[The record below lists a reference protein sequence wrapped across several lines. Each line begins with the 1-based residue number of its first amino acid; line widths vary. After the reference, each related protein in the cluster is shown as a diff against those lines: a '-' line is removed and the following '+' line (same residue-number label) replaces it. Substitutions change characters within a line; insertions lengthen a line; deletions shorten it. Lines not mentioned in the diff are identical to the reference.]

1 MASISL
7 LPFEHFRR
15 FISLDNIRL
24 MPPLENQY
32 RWVVWLLPTAER
44 VALPT
49 YLPFNIFN
57 GTYLP
62 GISFTKYLYL
72 LLRMINANDQN
83 LNWGKG
89 MLGMLLVVLLLLLAV
104 LLAVFLLLA
113 VLFFLVLLLLC
124 GRRPKTQGI
133 TWVVVLVVSGVVVAS
148 GDIVVVRGVVVVER
162 LIALVLI
169 KVEFD

>member
-1 MASISL
+1 
-7 LPFEHFRR
+7 
-15 FISLDNIRL
+15 

-72 LLRMINANDQN
+72 ILRMINANDQN

-89 MLGMLLVVLLLLLAV
+89 MLGMLLVLLLLLLLAV

>member
-49 YLPFNIFN
+49 YLPFYIFN

-72 LLRMINANDQN
+72 ILRMINANDQN

>member
-72 LLRMINANDQN
+72 ILRMINANDQN

>member
-1 MASISL
+1 
-7 LPFEHFRR
+7 
-15 FISLDNIRL
+15 

-72 LLRMINANDQN
+72 ILRMINANDQN

-162 LIALVLI
+162 LIALVLN